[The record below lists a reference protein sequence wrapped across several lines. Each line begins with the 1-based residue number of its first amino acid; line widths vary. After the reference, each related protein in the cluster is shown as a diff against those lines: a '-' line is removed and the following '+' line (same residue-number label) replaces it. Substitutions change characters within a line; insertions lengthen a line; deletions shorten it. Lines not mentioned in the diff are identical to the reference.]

1 MSSLLAARNPFKHLP
16 PVGFFICIIVLA
28 LTFLGLVILFSAS
41 QSMYSDPATL
51 LKKQVMWLVIATLAG
66 GVAFVVNLE
75 ALRPYAYLLAAGSVL
90 LLVLVLVPGIGVRV
104 NGAQRWMDFGFMR
117 LQVSEIGKLGL
128 LFALAH
134 FLATNRR
141 YIGETVRGYLAPC
154 LILGIICGLVFLQP
168 DFGTAFLCGAVGGIM
183 LFLAGVRLK
192 FLIPTAVAALTLF
205 AVAVYHDPV
214 RLKRITSF
222 WTWKQIAAI
231 RPINFGKGSW
241 LLVPEG
247 YMALDSV
254 QVASRCLFCPK
265 RIPTLSF
272 PSWRRNWVLF
282 SPQAW

>member
-117 LQVSEIGKLGL
+117 LQDSEIGKLGL

-141 YIGETVRGYLAPC
+141 YIGR
-154 LILGIICGLVFLQP
+154 
-168 DFGTAFLCGAVGGIM
+168 
-183 LFLAGVRLK
+183 LF
-192 FLIPTAVAALTLF
+192 VA
-205 AVAVYHDPV
+205 
-214 RLKRITSF
+214 
-222 WTWKQIAAI
+222 TWLPA
-231 RPINFGKGSW
+231 
-241 LLVPEG
+241 
-247 YMALDSV
+247 
-254 QVASRCLFCPK
+254 
-265 RIPTLSF
+265 
-272 PSWRRNWVLF
+272 
-282 SPQAW
+282 